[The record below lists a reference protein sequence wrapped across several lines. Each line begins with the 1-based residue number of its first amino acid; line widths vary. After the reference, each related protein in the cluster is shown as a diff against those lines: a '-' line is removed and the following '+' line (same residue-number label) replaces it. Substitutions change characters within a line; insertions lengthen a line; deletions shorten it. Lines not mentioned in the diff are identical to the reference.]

1 MGPPRCCCR
10 KPPPVVLSED
20 LVSQPE
26 GTLRALCA
34 ALGIPWDRA
43 MLSWPTG
50 ARPEDGCWAPWWYAS
65 THNATGR
72 CCCDVTT

>member
-1 MGPPRCCCR
+1 M
-10 KPPPVVLSED
+10 VLSED

-34 ALGIPWDRA
+34 ALGIPWDPA